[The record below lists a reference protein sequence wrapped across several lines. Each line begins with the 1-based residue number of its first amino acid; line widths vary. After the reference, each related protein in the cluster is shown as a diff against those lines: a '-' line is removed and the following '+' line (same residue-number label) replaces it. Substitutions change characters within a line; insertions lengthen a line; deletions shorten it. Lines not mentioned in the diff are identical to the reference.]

1 MADKP
6 KLRLMMPP
14 LTLDEAKKLI
24 NAIIVLPDEIMMKPP
39 PHLISVLQQLYFL
52 SGARWEDLRVFWSWR
67 ETSCSW
73 GCVVNYISS
82 KEEEDCVSFV
92 QRVAD
97 CRKQHITNII
107 VCYKDMDNPL
117 LNITFN

>member
-14 LTLDEAKKLI
+14 LTLDEVQKLI
-24 NAIIVLPDEIMMKPP
+24 NAIIVLPEEILTKPP
-39 PHLISVLQQLYFL
+39 PHLISVLQELYFL
-52 SGARWEDLRVFWSWR
+52 SGAHWGELRVFWSWR

-82 KEEEDCVSFV
+82 EEEEDSVSFV
-92 QRVAD
+92 QRGAD
-97 CRKQHITNII
+97 CRKQHITSMI

>member
-6 KLRLMMPP
+6 KLQLMMPP
-14 LTLDEAKKLI
+14 LTLDDVKKLI
-24 NAIIVLPDEIMMKPP
+24 NAIIVLPDEHLMKPP

-73 GCVVNYISS
+73 GVRG
-82 KEEEDCVSFV
+82 ELHFV
-92 QRVAD
+92 
-97 CRKQHITNII
+97 
-107 VCYKDMDNPL
+107 
-117 LNITFN
+117 